1 MIKCPNCGSTAQPQL
16 IDTEY
21 QENGWTIKRRAILRC
36 GCGWLFSTSA
46 IFQSDGVEVIEDE
59 CL

>member
-21 QENGWTIKRRAILRC
+21 QENGWAIKRIAILRC

-46 IFQSDGVEVIEDE
+46 IFQSDGIEVIEDE

>member
-1 MIKCPNCGSTAQPQL
+1 MVKCPNCGSTAQPQL
-16 IDTEY
+16 IDCEY
-21 QENGWTIKRRAILRC
+21 KEDGPIIKRIAILKC

-46 IFQSDGVEVIEDE
+46 IFETDGIEVIEDA

>member
-21 QENGWTIKRRAILRC
+21 IENGWTIKRIAILKC

-46 IFQSDGVEVIEDE
+46 IFESDGIEEIEDE

>member
-1 MIKCPNCGSTAQPQL
+1 MVRCPNCGSTAQSEL

-21 QENGWTIKRRAILRC
+21 IENGWTIKRIAILKC
-36 GCGWLFSTSA
+36 GCGWCYSTSA
-46 IFQSDGVEVIEDE
+46 IFTSDGDEEIEDE